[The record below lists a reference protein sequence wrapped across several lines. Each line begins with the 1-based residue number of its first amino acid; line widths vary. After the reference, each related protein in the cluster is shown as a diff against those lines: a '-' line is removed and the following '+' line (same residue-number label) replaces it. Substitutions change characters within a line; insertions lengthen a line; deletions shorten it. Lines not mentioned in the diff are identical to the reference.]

1 MAVPTVRWEV
11 TAPACQRRRPRP
23 SGWVVITWWQD
34 RAMATY
40 TSRNPARIDDVVT
53 EVPQATSPEVLA
65 ACESAHSAQ
74 PGWAAVPAPAR
85 GRVIAQVGRLF
96 EANKESLSR
105 LVTREMGKVYA
116 EALGDVQEVIDTC
129 DFFLGEGRRLYGQ
142 TIPSEMPDKMTVAG
156 PVMDVFA
163 TSSTGR
169 RLVSVK

>member
-1 MAVPTVRWEV
+1 MRTGESADQKARLCTPGRPKATSTPRSASNSRMAVPTVRWEV

-40 TSRNPARIDDVVT
+40 TSRNPARFDDVVT
-53 EVPQATSPEVLA
+53 EVPLATSAEVLA

-96 EANKESLSR
+96 EANK
-105 LVTREMGKVYA
+105 
-116 EALGDVQEVIDTC
+116 
-129 DFFLGEGRRLYGQ
+129 
-142 TIPSEMPDKMTVAG
+142 
-156 PVMDVFA
+156 
-163 TSSTGR
+163 
-169 RLVSVK
+169 